1 MTTYKYIS
9 DTVVAVI
16 DDDGV
21 SRMSMLAT
29 SVPDGVTIE
38 PADVIPEPVPES
50 ITFAQLLIGLVME
63 GWITQPEGE
72 AWLIGT
78 LPSAVETLIAS
89 LPTNQQF
96 IARAL
101 ATRPSAIYRADSL
114 VAALASA
121 EGKTESEIDD
131 FFRTYALV

>member
-1 MTTYKYIS
+1 MTTYKYIN

-16 DDDGV
+16 DDDGL

-38 PADVIPEPVPES
+38 PADAVPEPVPES
-50 ITFAQLLIGLVME
+50 ITFAQLLIGLVTE
-63 GWITQPEGE
+63 AWITQPEGE
-72 AWLIGT
+72 AWLLGT
-78 LPSAVETLIAS
+78 LPSAVETLITS

-96 IARAL
+96 IARAR

-114 VAALASA
+114 VAALAYA
-121 EGKTESEIDD
+121 EGKSATEIDD

>member
-1 MTTYKYIS
+1 MKTYKYIS
-9 DTVVAVI
+9 DTVVAVF
-16 DDDGV
+16 DEDGI

-38 PADVIPEPVPES
+38 PADVVPEPVPES

-63 GWITQPEGE
+63 SWITQPEGE

-96 IARAL
+96 IARAR
-101 ATRPSAIYRADSL
+101 ATRPSAVYRADSL
-114 VAALASA
+114 VAALAAA